1 MRSFLSRF
9 ARITVL
15 ACLVLAACLGCMTAA
30 SSDVSGPVN
39 RPRLAVLVVFDQMR
53 GDYLTRW
60 ESLFIDNGFRRLMK
74 GGAWFENC
82 HYPYAHT
89 VTAAGHASMLTGCSP
104 DKHGIIG
111 NEWFDRFTGKEIGCV
126 ETDRYERVPPLSK
139 GGGKAAETRPAAGF
153 KWQSASPDWLLMP
166 SVGDV
171 LKEKTGGAG
180 RVVSLSFKDR
190 SAILPAGHHPDS
202 CYWLDTATGTF
213 VTSTFYRDRLEP
225 WIVDFNCRQPADQ
238 WFGHDWLRIRPDL
251 DYAAYSGPDDI
262 RAEGVGVFQ
271 SRTFPHPLT
280 GGYTKVGPLYYKA
293 LYNSPFG
300 NELLLDLAK
309 RAIDTLELGKH
320 KEPDLLC
327 LSFSCNDPIGHCW
340 GPDSQEVMDVTLRS
354 DRIVADLL
362 GYLDAKVGQGQ
373 YTVALS
379 ADHGIGPL
387 PELSRQQGKPAAR
400 IDPTVLSKDAET
412 FLEQTFGK
420 AGEEKTRWVLDAAYP
435 WIYLNREVIHERGL
449 DEAEVEDAL
458 VRWLKQQPGFL
469 TAYGRTQLLRG
480 LPEHDAKGAQVRR
493 SFYPDR
499 SGDVEAVLKP
509 YYLCTSLLTG
519 THHGTPHSYDTHVP
533 LLIFGPGVN
542 PGTHTEVVTPQAIAA
557 ILSRALDLPPPQGA
571 EAPLPDGLFKNSQI
585 QNQNS
590 TP

>member
-1 MRSFLSRF
+1 MRSFLSRSI
-9 ARITVL
+9 RNLVL
-15 ACLVLAACLGCMTAA
+15 AGLVMAACLGCMTSY
-30 SSDVSGPVN
+30 SSDISGAVG

-60 ESLFIDNGFRRLMK
+60 ESLYTDNGFRRLMRD
-74 GGAWFENC
+74 GAWFENC

-89 VTAAGHASMLTGCSP
+89 VTGPGHASMLTGCSP
-104 DKHGIIG
+104 EKHGIVG
-111 NEWFDRFTGKEIGCV
+111 NEWYDRIMGKEVGCV
-126 ETDRYERVPPLSK
+126 ASDRYERVPPVAKKSGSK
-139 GGGKAAETRPAAGF
+139 SESSSMMSR
-153 KWQSASPDWLLMP
+153 SASPERLLMP
-166 SVGDV
+166 TVADV

-190 SAILPAGHHPDS
+190 SAILPAGQHPDS

-225 WIVDFNCRQPADQ
+225 WIVDFNRRQPADN
-238 WFGHDWLRIRPDL
+238 WFGQDWLRLRPDL
-251 DYAAYSGPDDI
+251 DYAAYSGPDDV

-271 SRTFPHPLT
+271 GRAFPHQLT
-280 GGYTKVGPLYYKA
+280 GGYKKVGPLYYKA

-309 RAIDTLELGKH
+309 RAIDALELGKR

-362 GYLDAKVGQGQ
+362 SYLDAKVGQGQ

-387 PELSRQQGKPAAR
+387 PEVSRQQGKPAAR
-400 IDPTVLSKDAET
+400 IDTTVLSKDAEEL
-412 FLEQTFGK
+412 LEQTFGK
-420 AGEEKTRWVLDAAYP
+420 ANEEKTRWIMDATYP
-435 WIYLNREVIHERGL
+435 WIYLNREVIQEHGL

-469 TAYGRTQLLRG
+469 TAYSRTQLLRG
-480 LPEHDAKGAQVRR
+480 LDEHDALGAQVRR

-509 YYLCTSLLTG
+509 FYLCTSLLTG
-519 THHGTPHSYDTHVP
+519 THHGTPHAYDTHVA
-533 LLIFGPGVN
+533 LFVFSPGIQ
-542 PGTHTEVVTPQAIAA
+542 PGTHPEAVTPQAIAA
-557 ILSRALDLPPPQGA
+557 ILSRVLDLAPPQGA
-571 EAPLPDGLFKNSQI
+571 EAPVPEGLFKNSQV
-585 QNQNS
+585 QNQRS